1 MIVKNSQPMSLITPS
16 SEVLLTKDLN
26 KLDITNYQTLKT
38 ILTVIPKFSGIY
50 RVKITGYHD
59 TNVASKYLK
68 ITVGNYEYSLAKFSD
83 DPNAPS
89 IITTDIPMEGG
100 KITEIKGCNS
110 MSNFHTYLKA
120 ISICGAVDDNSVMK
134 EV

>member
-16 SEVLLTKDLN
+16 SEVLLTKNLN
-26 KLDITNYQTLKT
+26 TLNITNYQTLKT

-50 RVKITGYHD
+50 RVKLTGYQD
-59 TNVASKYLK
+59 NSATNKYLK
-68 ITVGNYEYSLAKFSD
+68 ITVGNYEYSLAKFSTD
-83 DPNAPS
+83 STAPS

-100 KITEIKGCNS
+100 KITEIKVCNS
-110 MSNFHTYLKA
+110 MSNFNTYLKA
-120 ISICGAVDDNSVMK
+120 ISICGAVDYSSIMK

>member
-26 KLDITNYQTLKT
+26 TLPITNYQTLKT

-50 RVKITGYHD
+50 RIKLTGYHD
-59 TNVASKYLK
+59 NSATNKYLK
-68 ITVGNYEYSLAKFSD
+68 ITISNYEYSLAKFSTE
-83 DPNAPS
+83 PNAPS
-89 IITTDIPMEGG
+89 IITVDAPMEGG
-100 KITEIKGCNS
+100 KITEIKVCNS
-110 MSNFHTYLKA
+110 MSNFNTYLKA
-120 ISICGAVDDNSVMK
+120 ISICGAVDYSSIMK